1 MTEHKNVLLL
11 NDADSL
17 KPPPAVLNAALAR
30 LGFERFLPGQREA
43 IETLLD
49 IGRLLLVAPTGGGKS
64 LTYQLPAALLPGTA
78 LVVSP
83 LIALMHDQVQALQRR
98 GLAAT
103 YLSSTLD
110 GDELRR
116 RMRGVAQGQYKLVY
130 AAPERLTYSGFRAIL
145 SQIKC
150 SLIAVDEA
158 HCISE
163 WGHDFRPEY
172 LQIGELVRTL
182 PDCRVLACTAT
193 ATPVVRD
200 EILERLG
207 LPSDTPQLVR
217 GFARPNLSLRVAEI
231 NSAAER
237 RQRIDALLA
246 EALGAPN
253 QKPGTAIVYAP
264 TRKSTEE
271 EAARLRKRTAGGWT
285 PITRVWR
292 GQTAT
297 PFSAPLSQD
306 QIQIVVATNAFG
318 MGIDRADVRAI
329 AHLAPPSSIEAYY
342 QEVGRAGRDGQ
353 DAYCLLLVSPGDMP
367 LRRHLIESDANGRA
381 PDQAVVQHKWN
392 LFLELMRWSEGG
404 SCRHDAILRYF
415 GDEEETLSGCGR
427 CDVCRNLSHAE
438 SGDATEVATT
448 VRKALCAVARLHGR
462 YGIQMATKLLRG
474 TTDARLARDG
484 LDRTPTFGI
493 LKEHSERW
501 LLQLLRR
508 LVTAGWVDFSGGERP
523 VVVLTEEGR
532 QVIHAERPA
541 RLLLPPK
548 SAPLSVA
555 RTAHVRP
562 SAKLKTSASSVESSK
577 PRTPSP
583 GEELDEKAQALFDAL
598 RHHRMTLARD
608 EKVPPYVIASDR
620 TLRDIVL
627 LRPANLEELKLAHG
641 IGPAKAEKYGDGL
654 LAIVQQAA

>member
-1 MTEHKNVLLL
+1 MSQPCIH
-11 NDADSL
+11 DAASL
-17 KPPPAVLNAALAR
+17 KPPPAVLDAALAR
-30 LGFERFLPGQREA
+30 LGFERFLSGQREA
-43 IETLLD
+43 IETLLAG
-49 IGRLLLVAPTGGGKS
+49 GRLLLVAPTGGGKS

-83 LIALMHDQVQALQRR
+83 LIALMHDQVQALTRR

-116 RMRGVAQGQYKLVY
+116 RMSGVAQGQYKLVY
-130 AAPERLTYSGFRAIL
+130 AAPERLTFSGFRALL

-150 SLIAVDEA
+150 PLIAVDEA

-172 LQIGELVRTL
+172 LQIGELIRAL

-207 LPSDTPQLVR
+207 LPSNTPQLVH

-237 RQRIDALLA
+237 RRQIDALLA
-246 EALGAPN
+246 EALGPSG
-253 QKPGTAIVYAP
+253 QQPGTAIVYAP

-271 EAARLRKRTAGGWT
+271 EAARLQGAGW
-285 PITRVWR
+285 RVAAYHAGMTGPDR
-292 GQTAT
+292 DAVQRA
-297 PFSAPLSQD
+297 FMQD

-329 AHLAPPSSIEAYY
+329 AHLAPPNSIEAYY

-353 DAYCLLLVSPGDMP
+353 DAYCLLLISPGDMA

-415 GDEEETLSGCGR
+415 GDEAETLSGCGR
-427 CDVCRNLSHAE
+427 CDVCRSLSHAAA
-438 SGDATEVATT
+438 SNATEVAIT

-462 YGIQMATKLLRG
+462 YGILMAAKLLRG
-474 TTDARLARDG
+474 TKDVRLARDG

-508 LVTAGWVDFSGGERP
+508 LVTAGWVDFFGGERP

-548 SAPLSVA
+548 SASLPAA
-555 RTAHVRP
+555 RTR
-562 SAKLKTSASSVESSK
+562 
-577 PRTPSP
+577 PRTPDQEAHQARSEAGRTARAHP
-583 GEELDEKAQALFDAL
+583 HTPDPSGEFDENAQALFEAL
-598 RHHRMTLARD
+598 RHYRMTLARE

-627 LRPANLEELKLAHG
+627 LRPASLEELKLAHG
-641 IGPAKAEKYGDGL
+641 IGPAKAEKYGDDL
-654 LAIVQQAA
+654 LSIVRQAA

>member
-1 MTEHKNVLLL
+1 MTEHKNVLFL

-17 KPPPAVLNAALAR
+17 KPPPAVLDAALAR

-43 IETLLD
+43 IETLLAT
-49 IGRLLLVAPTGGGKS
+49 GRLLLVAPTGGGKS

-110 GDELRR
+110 GDELHR

-130 AAPERLTYSGFRAIL
+130 AAPERLTYSGFRALL

-172 LQIGELVRTL
+172 LQIGELVREL

-217 GFARPNLSLRVAEI
+217 GFARPNLALRVAEI

-246 EALGAPN
+246 EALGAPD
-253 QKPGTAIVYAP
+253 QRPGTAIVYAP

-271 EAARLRKRTAGGWT
+271 EAARLRKDGWRVDAYHAGMAG
-285 PITRVWR
+285 PDRDAVQRAFIE
-292 GQTAT
+292 
-297 PFSAPLSQD
+297 D

-438 SGDATEVATT
+438 I
-448 VRKALCAVARLHGR
+448 RRRH
-462 YGIQMATKLLRG
+462 RG
-474 TTDARLARDG
+474 
-484 LDRTPTFGI
+484 
-493 LKEHSERW
+493 
-501 LLQLLRR
+501 
-508 LVTAGWVDFSGGERP
+508 
-523 VVVLTEEGR
+523 
-532 QVIHAERPA
+532 
-541 RLLLPPK
+541 
-548 SAPLSVA
+548 
-555 RTAHVRP
+555 
-562 SAKLKTSASSVESSK
+562 
-577 PRTPSP
+577 
-583 GEELDEKAQALFDAL
+583 
-598 RHHRMTLARD
+598 RHHRAQSPVRGR
-608 EKVPPYVIASDR
+608 PPAR
-620 TLRDIVL
+620 TLRHPNGDQAPARHRGCTL
-627 LRPANLEELKLAHG
+627 GTRRPRSDPDLRHPQGAF
-641 IGPAKAEKYGDGL
+641 
-654 LAIVQQAA
+654 

>member
-1 MTEHKNVLLL
+1 MTEHKNVLFL

-17 KPPPAVLNAALAR
+17 KPPPAVLDAALAR
-30 LGFERFLPGQREA
+30 LGFARFLPGQREA
-43 IETLLD
+43 IETLLST
-49 IGRLLLVAPTGGGKS
+49 GRLLLVAPTGGGKS

-116 RMRGVAQGQYKLVY
+116 RMREVAQGQYKLVY
-130 AAPERLTYSGFRAIL
+130 AAPERLTFSGFRAL
-145 SQIKC
+145 LGQIKC

-172 LQIGELVRTL
+172 LQIGELVREL

-217 GFARPNLSLRVAEI
+217 GFARPNLALRVAEI

-246 EALGAPN
+246 EALGAPD
-253 QKPGTAIVYAP
+253 QRSGTAIVYAP

-271 EAARLRKRTAGGWT
+271 EATRLKGAGW
-285 PITRVWR
+285 RVAAYHAGMAGPDR
-292 GQTAT
+292 DAVQGA
-297 PFSAPLSQD
+297 FIQD

-427 CDVCRNLSHAE
+427 CDVCRSLSHAE
-438 SGDATEVATT
+438 AGDDTEVAIT
-448 VRKALCAVARLHGR
+448 VRKALCAVARLHRR
-462 YGIQMATKLLRG
+462 YGIQMAAKLLRG

-523 VVVLTEEGR
+523 VVILTEEGR
-532 QVIHAERPA
+532 QVIHAERPV

-548 SAPLSVA
+548 SAPVPAA
-555 RTAHVRP
+555 RTARVRP
-562 SAKLKTSASSVESSK
+562 SASSVESSK
-577 PRTPSP
+577 PRAPNL
-583 GEELDEKAQALFDAL
+583 GVEFDENAQALFDAL

>member
-1 MTEHKNVLLL
+1 MSQPYIS
-11 NDADSL
+11 DASSL
-17 KPPPAVLNAALAR
+17 KPPPAVLDAALAR

-83 LIALMHDQVQALQRR
+83 LIALMHDQVQALERR

-110 GDELRR
+110 GDELHR

-130 AAPERLTYSGFRAIL
+130 AAPERLTYSRFRALL

-172 LQIGELVRTL
+172 LQIGELISEL

-217 GFARPNLSLRVAEI
+217 GFARPNLALRAVETS
-231 NSAAER
+231 SAAER
-237 RQRIDALLA
+237 RQRIDALLT

-253 QKPGTAIVYAP
+253 QKSGTAIVYAP

-271 EAARLRKRTAGGWT
+271 EAARLQGAGWRAAAYHAGMT
-285 PITRVWR
+285 GPDRDEVQCAFIEDRV
-292 GQTAT
+292 
-297 PFSAPLSQD
+297 
-306 QIQIVVATNAFG
+306 QIVVATNAFG

-329 AHLAPPSSIEAYY
+329 AHLAPPSSVEAYY
-342 QEVGRAGRDGQ
+342 QEVGRAGRDGK
-353 DAYCLLLVSPGDMP
+353 DAYCLLLISPGDMA
-367 LRRHLIESDANGRA
+367 LRRRLIESDA
-381 PDQAVVQHKWN
+381 PEEAVVQHKWN

-427 CDVCRNLSHAE
+427 CDVCCDLSRTEAADSAE
-438 SGDATEVATT
+438 VSTT

-462 YGIQMATKLLRG
+462 YGIQMAAKLLRG
-474 TTDARLARDG
+474 TEDARLSRDG
-484 LDRTPTFGI
+484 LDRTPTFGT
-493 LKEHSERW
+493 LKEHSEKW

-523 VVVLTEEGR
+523 VVLLTAEGR
-532 QVIHAERPA
+532 EVIHAERPA

-548 SAPLSVA
+548 QTRLPRAA
-555 RTAHVRP
+555 RTRREGFDPRP
-562 SAKLKTSASSVESSK
+562 APRVEDSK
-577 PRTPSP
+577 E
-583 GEELDEKAQALFDAL
+583 GFDEKAQALFDAL
-598 RHHRMTLARD
+598 RHHRLTLARD

-627 LRPANLEELKLAHG
+627 LRPANLDELKLAHG

>member
-1 MTEHKNVLLL
+1 MTEHKNILLL
-11 NDADSL
+11 SDASSL
-17 KPPPAVLNAALAR
+17 KPPPAVLDAALGR

-83 LIALMHDQVQALQRR
+83 LIALMHDQVQALERR

-130 AAPERLTYSGFRAIL
+130 AAPERLTYPGFRSLL

-172 LQIGELVRTL
+172 LQIGELISEL

-217 GFARPNLSLRVAEI
+217 GFARPNLALRAVETS
-231 NSAAER
+231 SAAER
-237 RQRIDALLA
+237 RQLIDALLT

-253 QKPGTAIVYAP
+253 QKSGTAIVYAP

-271 EAARLRKRTAGGWT
+271 EAARLQGAGWCALAYHAGMT
-285 PITRVWR
+285 GPDRDEVQRAFIEDRV
-292 GQTAT
+292 
-297 PFSAPLSQD
+297 
-306 QIQIVVATNAFG
+306 QIVVATNAFG

-329 AHLAPPSSIEAYY
+329 AHLAPPNSVEAYY
-342 QEVGRAGRDGQ
+342 QEVGRAGRDGE
-353 DAYCLLLVSPGDMP
+353 DAYCLLLISPGDMA
-367 LRRHLIESDANGRA
+367 LRRRLIESDAPEA
-381 PDQAVVQHKWN
+381 AVVQHKWN
-392 LFLELMRWSEGG
+392 LFLELMRWSEGE

-415 GDEEETLSGCGR
+415 GDEEETLAGCGR
-427 CDVCRNLSHAE
+427 CDVCCSLSHAE
-438 SGDATEVATT
+438 ASDATEVATV

-462 YGIQMATKLLRG
+462 YGIQMAAKLLRG
-474 TTDARLARDG
+474 TEDARLARDS
-484 LDRTPTFGI
+484 LDRTPTFGT
-493 LKEHSERW
+493 LKEHSEKW
-501 LLQLLRR
+501 LLQLLCR

-523 VVVLTEEGR
+523 VVLLTAEGR
-532 QVIHAERPA
+532 EVIHAERPA

-548 SAPLSVA
+548 QTRLPRAA
-555 RTAHVRP
+555 RTRREGFDPRP
-562 SAKLKTSASSVESSK
+562 APRVVDSK
-577 PRTPSP
+577 E
-583 GEELDEKAQALFDAL
+583 GFDEKAQALFDAL
-598 RHHRMTLARD
+598 RHHRLTLARE

-627 LRPANLEELKLAHG
+627 LRPVNLDELKLAHG

>member
-1 MTEHKNVLLL
+1 MAAYHAGMAGPDR
-11 NDADSL
+11 DA
-17 KPPPAVLNAALAR
+17 
-30 LGFERFLPGQREA
+30 
-43 IETLLD
+43 
-49 IGRLLLVAPTGGGKS
+49 
-64 LTYQLPAALLPGTA
+64 
-78 LVVSP
+78 
-83 LIALMHDQVQALQRR
+83 VQCAF
-98 GLAAT
+98 
-103 YLSSTLD
+103 
-110 GDELRR
+110 
-116 RMRGVAQGQYKLVY
+116 M
-130 AAPERLTYSGFRAIL
+130 
-145 SQIKC
+145 
-150 SLIAVDEA
+150 
-158 HCISE
+158 
-163 WGHDFRPEY
+163 
-172 LQIGELVRTL
+172 
-182 PDCRVLACTAT
+182 
-193 ATPVVRD
+193 
-200 EILERLG
+200 
-207 LPSDTPQLVR
+207 
-217 GFARPNLSLRVAEI
+217 
-231 NSAAER
+231 
-237 RQRIDALLA
+237 
-246 EALGAPN
+246 
-253 QKPGTAIVYAP
+253 
-264 TRKSTEE
+264 
-271 EAARLRKRTAGGWT
+271 
-285 PITRVWR
+285 
-292 GQTAT
+292 
-297 PFSAPLSQD
+297 QD

-427 CDVCRNLSHAE
+427 CDVCCSLSHAE
-438 SGDATEVATT
+438 AGDTTEVAIT
-448 VRKALCAVARLHGR
+448 VRKALCAVARLHRR
-462 YGIQMATKLLRG
+462 YGILMAAKLLRG
-474 TTDARLARDG
+474 TTDPRLARDG

-501 LLQLLRR
+501 ILQLLRR

-532 QVIHAERPA
+532 QVIHAERPV

-548 SAPLSVA
+548 SAPLPAA
-555 RTAHVRP
+555 RTARARP
-562 SAKLKTSASSVESSK
+562 SAELAITGRSLAPPTPARNSTKT
-577 PRTPSP
+577 
-583 GEELDEKAQALFDAL
+583 LQALFDAL

>member
-1 MTEHKNVLLL
+1 MSQPCIS
-11 NDADSL
+11 DASSL
-17 KPPPAVLNAALAR
+17 KPPPAVLDAALGR
-30 LGFERFLPGQREA
+30 LGFASFLPGQREA

-83 LIALMHDQVQALQRR
+83 LIALMHDQVQALERR

-116 RMRGVAQGQYKLVY
+116 RMYGVAQGQYKLVY
-130 AAPERLTYSGFRAIL
+130 AAPERLTFSGFRALL

-172 LQIGELVRTL
+172 LQIGELVREL

-207 LPSDTPQLVR
+207 LPSDTPQLLR
-217 GFARPNLSLRVAEI
+217 GFARPNLSLRVTEI

-246 EALGAPN
+246 EALDAPD
-253 QKPGTAIVYAP
+253 QRPGTAIVYAP

-271 EAARLRKRTAGGWT
+271 EAARLQGDGWRAAAYHAGMEG
-285 PITRVWR
+285 PDRDSVQSAFIEDRV
-292 GQTAT
+292 
-297 PFSAPLSQD
+297 
-306 QIQIVVATNAFG
+306 QIVVATNAFG

-329 AHLAPPSSIEAYY
+329 AHLAPPSSVEAYY
-342 QEVGRAGRDGQ
+342 QEVGRAGRDGE
-353 DAYCLLLVSPGDMP
+353 DAYCLLLISSGDMA
-367 LRRHLIESDANGRA
+367 LRRRLIESDALE
-381 PDQAVVQHKWN
+381 QTVVQHKWN

-427 CDVCRNLSHAE
+427 CDVCCNLSHAE
-438 SGDATEVATT
+438 AGDATEAATT

-462 YGIQMATKLLRG
+462 YGIQMAAKLLRG

-508 LVTAGWVDFSGGERP
+508 LVTAGWVDFFGGERP

-548 SAPLSVA
+548 SASLPAS

-562 SAKLKTSASSVESSK
+562 RI
-577 PRTPSP
+577 PDP
-583 GEELDEKAQALFDAL
+583 GGEFDENAQALFESL
-598 RHHRMTLARD
+598 RHYRMTLARD

>member
-1 MTEHKNVLLL
+1 MSQPCIH
-11 NDADSL
+11 DAASL
-17 KPPPAVLNAALAR
+17 KPPPAVLDAGLAR
-30 LGFERFLPGQREA
+30 LGFERFLSGQREA
-43 IETLLD
+43 IETLLAT
-49 IGRLLLVAPTGGGKS
+49 GRLLLVAPTGGGKS
-64 LTYQLPAALLPGTA
+64 LTYQLPAALLPGTT

-83 LIALMHDQVQALQRR
+83 LIALMHDQVQALERR

-116 RMRGVAQGQYKLVY
+116 RMYGVAQGQYKLVY
-130 AAPERLTYSGFRAIL
+130 AAPERLTFSGFRAIL

-150 SLIAVDEA
+150 PLIAVDEA

-172 LQIGELVRTL
+172 LQIGELIREL

-207 LPSDTPQLVR
+207 LPSDTPQLIH

-237 RQRIDALLA
+237 RRHIDDLLA
-246 EALGAPN
+246 EALGPSG
-253 QKPGTAIVYAP
+253 QQPGTAIVYAP

-271 EAARLRKRTAGGWT
+271 EAARLQGAGW
-285 PITRVWR
+285 RVAAYHAGMTGPDR
-292 GQTAT
+292 DAVQRAFIQG
-297 PFSAPLSQD
+297 

-353 DAYCLLLVSPGDMP
+353 DAYCLLLISPGDMA

-415 GDEEETLSGCGR
+415 GDEAETLSGCGR
-427 CDVCRNLSHAE
+427 CDVCGSLAHAE
-438 SGDATEVATT
+438 AGDATEVATT

-462 YGIQMATKLLRG
+462 YGILMAAKLLRG
-474 TTDARLARDG
+474 TQDARLARDG

-501 LLQLLRR
+501 LLRLLRR
-508 LVTAGWVDFSGGERP
+508 LVTAGWVDFFGGERP

-541 RLLLPPK
+541 RLLLPLK
-548 SAPLSVA
+548 SASLPAARRARARSHTPDPSGEVA
-555 RTAHVRP
+555 RTAR
-562 SAKLKTSASSVESSK
+562 AR
-577 PRTPSP
+577 PRTPDPS
-583 GEELDEKAQALFDAL
+583 GDFDENAQALFEAL
-598 RHHRMTLARD
+598 RHYRMTQARE

-627 LRPANLEELKLAHG
+627 LRPASLEELKLAHG

-654 LAIVQQAA
+654 LAIVRRAA